1 MPDKEMPKEE
11 FELLQESIE
20 DAMETV
26 DNLQKVYFGQTG
38 RYYVRPLRLAPRKER
53 YYA

>member
-1 MPDKEMPKEE
+1 MPDKEMSAEE
-11 FELLQESIE
+11 FGLLKESIE

-26 DNLQKVYFGQTG
+26 DNLQRLYFGQTG